1 MAARS
6 SWKGYLK
13 FSLVSVP
20 VKGYSAKSSGG
31 SIPLH
36 QLHAQCHRRI
46 KYKKHCPIHGEVS
59 KDQIVSGFEYSDG
72 QYVVIEPDEI
82 EALRTE
88 ADRAVNVDAVL
99 PAGTI
104 DPLYYSDKA
113 YYLVPDGAVGQKPF
127 VLIQK
132 SLADGELEAIAKAV
146 LFGREELVLI
156 RPVENVLQLTALRYE
171 TEVTHASSVADEVET
186 PDLSREEQDLTKTLV
201 KAFMKKKVSIADY
214 EDEYIAKLTQLIE
227 AKVAGKEIVTPP
239 ETEQP
244 HVINLMDAL
253 KKSVAQAGG
262 AAEGGEGK
270 KSKGKMAA
278 SARKRA
284 GSARKR
290 KSG

>member
-13 FSLVSVP
+13 FSLISVP
-20 VKGYSAKSSGG
+20 VKGYTARASGG
-31 SIPLH
+31 SIALH
-36 QLHAQCHRRI
+36 QLHAKCHRRI
-46 KYKKHCPIHGEVS
+46 KHKKTCPIHGEVS
-59 KDQIVSGFEYSDG
+59 KDEIVSGYEYADG

-82 EALRTE
+82 DQIRGE
-88 ADRAVNVDAVL
+88 ADRAINVDAVMPL
-99 PAGTI
+99 KSI
-104 DPLYYSDKA
+104 DPLYFTDKS

-132 SLADGELEAIAKAV
+132 ALADDNLAAIARAV

-156 RPVENVLQLTALRYE
+156 RPVENVIMLTALRYE
-171 TEVTHASSVADEVET
+171 SEVTHATSVAEEVES
-186 PDLSREEQDLTKTLV
+186 PPLEKEEIELTKTLV
-201 KAFMKKKVSIADY
+201 KAFSKKKVSIATY
-214 EDEYIAKLTQLIE
+214 QDEYVAHMTQLIE

-239 ETEQP
+239 QAEQP

-262 AAEGGEGK
+262 GEEK
-270 KSKGKMAA
+270 KTRGKMAA
-278 SARKRA
+278 SGRRRTN
-284 GSARKR
+284 SAKGKR

>member
-36 QLHAQCHRRI
+36 QLYSKCHRRI

-146 LFGREELVLI
+146 LFGREELVL
-156 RPVENVLQLTALRYE
+156 
-171 TEVTHASSVADEVET
+171 
-186 PDLSREEQDLTKTLV
+186 
-201 KAFMKKKVSIADY
+201 
-214 EDEYIAKLTQLIE
+214 
-227 AKVAGKEIVTPP
+227 
-239 ETEQP
+239 
-244 HVINLMDAL
+244 
-253 KKSVAQAGG
+253 
-262 AAEGGEGK
+262 
-270 KSKGKMAA
+270 
-278 SARKRA
+278 
-284 GSARKR
+284 
-290 KSG
+290 

>member
-13 FSLVSVP
+13 FSLISVP
-20 VKGYSAKSSGG
+20 VKGYSARASGG
-31 SIPLH
+31 SIALH
-36 QLHAQCHRRI
+36 QLHAKCHRRI
-46 KYKKHCPIHGEVS
+46 KYKKTCPIHGEIS
-59 KDQIVSGFEYSDG
+59 KDEIVSGYEYADG

-82 EALRTE
+82 DQIRGESE
-88 ADRAVNVDAVL
+88 RAINVDAVVPL
-99 PAGTI
+99 KSI
-104 DPLYYSDKA
+104 DPLYYTDKT

-132 SLADGELEAIAKAV
+132 ALADDNLAAIARAV

-156 RPVENVLQLTALRYE
+156 RPVENVIALTALRYE
-171 TEVTHASSVADEVET
+171 SEVTHADSVADEVESPT
-186 PDLSREEQDLTKTLV
+186 LAKEEVDLTKTLV
-201 KAFMKKKVSIADY
+201 KAFSKKKVSIATY
-214 EDEYIAKLTQLIE
+214 QDEYVAHLTQLIE

-239 ETEQP
+239 QAEQP

-262 AAEGGEGK
+262 SEK
-270 KSKGKMAA
+270 KPRGKMAA
-278 SARKRA
+278 SSRRRSGAARK
-284 GSARKR
+284 S